1 MFPTLDEQAFA
12 RVYGDCRASGV
23 PFVVDANPYEAYLKR
38 KQAFDAYFAKLPVD
52 EAGKKQVN
60 YLLIAEAPP
69 LLPIAPSLLPIT
81 DKKRKSGT
89 YFYFAYDLD
98 GTPWFSVPKQYF
110 LGGSKPVTKEEKQ
123 AMLDDLAAKG
133 VLLVDLCPFALS
145 GVDRSHPYFPM
156 LIDMLYKLYFRPY
169 ILDPLTQGGHIHTG
183 TKVALMA
190 TLKTNQVVQPHL
202 AKYAGVI
209 GAAVGV
215 ATPMPRPASYTA
227 PSGVVFENTIIPR
240 VLAGLIFKCY
250 ACATN
255 GPHGY
260 LLSGAL
266 A

>member
-1 MFPTLDEQAFA
+1 MLPTLDEKAFA
-12 RVYGDCRASGV
+12 RIYSSCRASGV
-23 PFVVDANPYEAYLKR
+23 PFEVDANPYEAYLQR
-38 KQAFDAYFAKLPVD
+38 KHAFDAYGAKLPGD

-69 LLPIAPSLLPIT
+69 LIN
-81 DKKRKSGT
+81 SGT
-89 YFYFAYDLD
+89 YFYFNHALNS
-98 GTPWFSVPKQYF
+98 TQWFKVPALCF
-110 LGGSKPVTKEEKQ
+110 LGYGNPANQTEKQ
-123 AMLDDLAAKG
+123 EMLDDLAAQG

-145 GVDRSHPYFPM
+145 DVDRSHSHFYI

-169 ILDPLTQGGHIHTG
+169 VLDPLTQGGHIHSG

-190 TLKTNQVVQPHL
+190 TLKTNQEVQPHL
-202 AKYAGVI
+202 AGYAGVI

-227 PSGVVFENTIIPR
+227 PSGVVFENTIKPR
-240 VLAGLIFKCY
+240 VLAGLNLKCY

-260 LLSGAL
+260 MLSGAVS
-266 A
+266 